1 MDIFT
6 DIAARFRELNIA
18 FHYTPE
24 LAPETSLH
32 PDELASIA
40 HASPVRRREFAT
52 GRACAREAIRALG
65 IAGDI
70 PLPRGP
76 FREPMFPDGVTGSIS
91 HTDGMTCAAAAFSRD
106 YRAVGIDIQI
116 LGRSVSMDAAGQI
129 LNIDE
134 HEWMNVPDGIL
145 AAFSIKEAFFKMTRC
160 LTDTP
165 YWFDKVSLR
174 QPDADGQVLCRYQ
187 TPAGIYEKIAEFR
200 RNESYIFSFCTL
212 RADELL
218 EGINLRTPVNPRT
231 SSGR

>member
-6 DIAARFRELNIA
+6 DIAARLRELNIA

-52 GRACAREAIRALG
+52 GRACARAAIRALG

-76 FREPMFPDGVTGSIS
+76 FREPLFPDGIAGSIS
-91 HTDGMTCAAAAFSRD
+91 HTDGMTCAAAAFTRD

-116 LGRSVSMDAAGQI
+116 LGRPVSADAVSQI

-134 HEWMNVPDGIL
+134 RGWINEPDGIL
-145 AAFSIKEAFFKMTRC
+145 VAFSIKEAFFKMTRC

-165 YWFDKVSLR
+165 YWFDKVSVR
-174 QPDADGQVLCRYQ
+174 QSDTGGRMICGYK
-187 TPAGIYEKIAEFR
+187 TPAGIFEKTAEFR

-212 RADELL
+212 RADEELT
-218 EGINLRTPVNPRT
+218 GVNLRPPISPRT
-231 SSGR
+231 SSER